1 MNNKDKLKTMIK
13 DFCYDNNY
21 DAINFDEN
29 LNNGI
34 ILLKHHFY
42 SDLMESYIE
51 IDLFDEAVKPYKILI
66 NDTINQY
73 ADILVIYELI
83 ELYDI
88 IKYFKEN
95 C

>member
-1 MNNKDKLKTMIK
+1 MKKKQLLYTMIK
-13 DFCYDNNY
+13 NFCYDNNY
-21 DAINFDEN
+21 DTVNFDET

-34 ILLKHHFY
+34 ILLQHHEY
-42 SDLMESYIE
+42 SDLMTSYIE
-51 IDLFDEAVKPYKILI
+51 IDLFNQSVRPYKLLK
-66 NDTINQY
+66 NDKYNQY
-73 ADILVIYELI
+73 ADILAMYELI